1 MKLVILGV
9 LMAMILGFGILL
21 GIVVSRFVD
30 ARAARFYNTSA
41 ILRQVQTLSHL
52 VTVKYVMEKV
62 EILEVPSENT
72 IGRLVG
78 SQNRLLLLAH
88 GIVKAGTDLGKLKPE
103 DIQIR
108 GKRIVIKLPAA
119 QITDAYLDE
128 HQTKVIDRTT
138 GLLAPPDKDLERTA
152 RQNAVDAI
160 RRAARTSGIL
170 NDADERARDQL
181 KMLFL
186 QLGFEEVEFRSP

>member
-1 MKLVILGV
+1 MKLAFLGILM
-9 LMAMILGFGILL
+9 LSILGFGILL
-21 GIVVSRFVD
+21 GIVVSRFVN

-103 DIQIR
+103 DIQVR
-108 GKRIVIKLPAA
+108 GKRIVIKLPPA

-138 GLLAPPDKDLERTA
+138 GLLAPSDKDLERTA

-170 NDADERARDQL
+170 SDADERARDQL
-181 KMLFL
+181 KVLFL
-186 QLGFEEVEFRSP
+186 QLGFEEVEFR

>member
-1 MKLVILGV
+1 MKLAFFGI
-9 LMAMILGFGILL
+9 LMAVILGFGILL
-21 GIVVSRFVD
+21 GIVIGKFLSSAN
-30 ARAARFYNTSA
+30 ARMYNTSV

-88 GIVKAGTDLGKLKPE
+88 GIVKAGTDLGKLNAE
-103 DIQIR
+103 DIQVK
-108 GKRIVIKLPAA
+108 GKRVVIRLPPA

-138 GLLAPPDKDLERTA
+138 GLLAPSDKDLERTA

-160 RRAARTSGIL
+160 RRAARVSGIL

>member
-1 MKLVILGV
+1 MKLVFFGV
-9 LMAMILGFGILL
+9 LTVIILGFGILV

-30 ARAARFYNTSA
+30 APAARFYNTSA

-88 GIVKAGTDLGKLKPE
+88 GIVKAGTDLGKLKSE
-103 DIQIR
+103 DIQVR
-108 GKRIVIKLPAA
+108 GNRVVIKLPPA

-138 GLLAPPDKDLERTA
+138 GLLAPSDKDLERTA
-152 RQNAVDAI
+152 RQNAVEAI

-170 NDADERARDQL
+170 SDADERARDQL
-181 KMLFL
+181 KVLFL
-186 QLGFEEVEFRSP
+186 QLGFEEVEFR